1 MWYPHFV
8 AVTALAS
15 EEYIEYL
22 PQLLDLIVSTIAS
35 YHTCMCLPSLLIANW
50 CVCRTLQVQR
60 VDQ

>member
-35 YHTCMCLPSLLIANW
+35 YHTCMCLPSLLIAN
-50 CVCRTLQVQR
+50 
-60 VDQ
+60 